1 MPWVPQFGPH
11 HPTIRYLPNHKYCP
25 CSPFYSN
32 RIQNGQEAQS
42 LVDERICKAYALHP
56 PLASPHILHQHMCY
70 ILILPLLFLTLIHS
84 FTHLP
89 MKLLILRT
97 ALPLSLTFLIPFPLT
112 PLISSLML
120 PLKPSL
126 SLHCYALGHTPLTTL
141 VSSTPIVLMKTL
153 WSFGLQ
159 LGPIRLMFIPLNT
172 LPSVTS
178 ISALL
183 TTLMVV
189 TNELS
194 SYLLILS
201 HLSSLLISY

>member
-1 MPWVPQFGPH
+1 MLLRSD
-11 HPTIRYLPNHKYCP
+11 PTPTFSHTFPSIYTPSYKTSDIWDCITIVSDFP
-25 CSPFYSN
+25 
-32 RIQNGQEAQS
+32 
-42 LVDERICKAYALHP
+42 DT
-56 PLASPHILHQHMCY
+56 IL
-70 ILILPLLFLTLIHS
+70 
-84 FTHLP
+84 
-89 MKLLILRT
+89 
-97 ALPLSLTFLIPFPLT
+97 LT

-126 SLHCYALGHTPLTTL
+126 LLHCYALGHTSLTTL
-141 VSSTPIVLMKTL
+141 VSSTPIVLMETP

-159 LGPIRLMFIPLNT
+159 LGPIRLTSIPLNT

-189 TNELS
+189 TNKLS

>member
-1 MPWVPQFGPH
+1 LQGLC
-11 HPTIRYLPNHKYCP
+11 PTPPSSKPTYLAPAHVLHSDPTPTFSHTCP
-25 CSPFYSN
+25 FIHTPSYETSDTWDCITIVSDFP
-32 RIQNGQEAQS
+32 
-42 LVDERICKAYALHP
+42 DT
-56 PLASPHILHQHMCY
+56 IL
-70 ILILPLLFLTLIHS
+70 
-84 FTHLP
+84 
-89 MKLLILRT
+89 
-97 ALPLSLTFLIPFPLT
+97 LT
-112 PLISSLML
+112 PLISFLML

-126 SLHCYALGHTPLTTL
+126 SLHCYALGHTPLTSL
-141 VSSTPIVLMKTL
+141 VSSTPIVLMETPQ
-153 WSFGLQ
+153 SFGLQ
-159 LGPIRLMFIPLNT
+159 LGPIRLTSIPLNT